1 MSRSTP
7 TKTFSPKHK
16 KANWTINCNGDRTC
30 CYPFLRKTIISQ
42 HTWAHFSWG
51 CCCQKQTRLHGKDLI
66 LSRCY
71 TFIHFTGM
79 KKWFKC
85 FKTIAC
91 SIELLF
97 YLGKSVWYFKNT
109 LMCKWLI
116 RLGHS
121 LSNINRSEWYET
133 EISFHQ
139 KCDYCAHKAQ
149 GMMTRLGFI
158 AHPSITQ
165 AWIINCDDKNKSC
178 PSCPASSLAN
188 YALRVHTLSSHENN
202 KTW

>member
-1 MSRSTP
+1 MSPSIVP
-7 TKTFSPKHK
+7 DKDVFPPKHK
-16 KANWTINCNGDRTC
+16 NANWTISCNGDHTG

-51 CCCQKQTRLHGKDLI
+51 CCCQKQPRPHGKDLI

-121 LSNINRSEWYET
+121 LSNIYRSEWYMRRKFYFT
-133 EISFHQ
+133 KSVITVPT
-139 KCDYCAHKAQ
+139 KRKAWW
-149 GMMTRLGFI
+149 
-158 AHPSITQ
+158 H
-165 AWIINCDDKNKSC
+165 
-178 PSCPASSLAN
+178 
-188 YALRVHTLSSHENN
+188 V
-202 KTW
+202 